1 MAWFKREE
9 KGIQTATE
17 NKKNVPKGLWYKSP
31 TGKIIDADELA
42 KNFYVSP
49 EDDYHVRIGSN
60 EYFSILFD
68 EGKYKELDKN
78 LTSKDPLGFEDTKN
92 ISGRIRSGYELV
104 RADEY
109 KDSDYPVVTDGKYA
123 GVIGVGGLVLA
134 RVPEEIAKSRTEY
147 FAKQAE
153 GQNEAVEN
161 DLMREEHK
169 SMPIN
174 VDRQSRVTFG
184 GTKK

>member
-1 MAWFKREE
+1 MKKEDNNTSRAS
-9 KGIQTATE
+9 QTRSKTE
-17 NKKNVPKGLWYKSP
+17 RPKVWTPPSSL
-31 TGKIIDADELA
+31 DAPPAPDGFRHRWIRAE
-42 KNFYVSP
+42 S
-49 EDDYHVRIGSN
+49 
-60 EYFSILFD
+60 
-68 EGKYKELDKN
+68 
-78 LTSKDPLGFEDTKN
+78 LGFQDTKN
-92 ISGRIRSGYELV
+92 ISGRMRSGYELV

-109 KDSDYPVVTDGKYA
+109 KDSNYPVVQDGKYK

-153 GQNEAVEN
+153 GQNEAVEH

-174 VDRQSRVTFG
+174 VDRQSRTTFG
-184 GTKK
+184 GKK